1 MRAGH
6 ALRPAMSRGAS
17 QYVHLLT
24 LNHSCGKYIQIPP
37 SQRSNAPNG
46 VKRRGFCTP
55 GASLQKVYLSTPLGL
70 PAARIASRR
79 LPLGRRGHAKGSDVQ
94 AQAVIDKE
102 RWGAELPLPAG
113 RRSPKGRLRWYAVHV
128 PAGMEAST
136 AARVKPLVPAGLLSD
151 AFSLRREVWFKR
163 GGVWSLQAK
172 TLYPEYFFIESGDAA
187 NLDLALRELSFPVC
201 LAGKLGRGWMPLA
214 DEVRDWYAA
223 HADASHCV
231 RSSAAVIEDGAL
243 HVTRGPLM
251 GQEQRI
257 CGIDR
262 HKRTC
267 GVRLGTSP
275 EAPTEVFALDV
286 VSKG

>member
-1 MRAGH
+1 
-6 ALRPAMSRGAS
+6 MSRGAS
-17 QYVHLLT
+17 QYVHLLK
-24 LNHSCGKYIQIPP
+24 GRA
-37 SQRSNAPNG
+37 RSAKTASFHAIWR
-46 VKRRGFCTP
+46 VASLRRGYLYILVA
-55 GASLQKVYLSTPLGL
+55 GLVQSQKVYLSTPLGL
-70 PAARIASRR
+70 PAVRIASRR

-102 RWGAELPLPAG
+102 RWGTELPLPAG

-187 NLDLALRELSFPVC
+187 TLDLALRELSFPVC